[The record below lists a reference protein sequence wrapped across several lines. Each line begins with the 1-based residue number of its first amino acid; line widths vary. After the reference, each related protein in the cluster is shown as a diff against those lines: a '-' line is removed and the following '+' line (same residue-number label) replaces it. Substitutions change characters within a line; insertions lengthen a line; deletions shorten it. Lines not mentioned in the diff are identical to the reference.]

1 MTHAVPSRRALI
13 VDDEFLIAFDL
24 EESMRDLGFE
34 ICDLAPTAK
43 KAMDLAVTNQPDVVL
58 MDVYLG
64 GTRDGIEAG
73 RWLREVCDASV
84 VFVTWEYPLYLF
96 VLCIAQAM
104 LGDGAYALAP
114 SRLSASGVTPRTT
127 AEAQ

>member
-73 RWLREVCDASV
+73 RWLREVCEASV
-84 VFVTWEYPLYLF
+84 VFVT
-96 VLCIAQAM
+96 AHSD
-104 LGDGAYALAP
+104 DGTLERIREAVPGAPILSKPVYREQLA
-114 SRLSASGVTPRTT
+114 RAIT
-127 AEAQ
+127 EAIH